1 MTDIISMGKILGSF
15 RGAFRRFPMTVVLLI
30 GSVIW
35 GVLAVHEVFG
45 ERTTVSV
52 GYFLGTSWIFSLTI
66 GLWSEAFGVR
76 KRTIRLLLTGAL
88 TLVAADAVWIYCNA
102 LGAEYSDGYVIARM
116 SVIAALTVGAVFV
129 PVRRGE
135 EAQWWFSARQM
146 ANLLRAAGIAAII
159 CIALIIISLTVQAL
173 FDCDTWQWFD
183 TVCIVFAG
191 GLPALIFLSNI
202 PAADEKQAR
211 RLSGFFNGVVK
222 YILLP
227 LTLVYMAILYAYGG
241 KILLTWELPRG
252 GVAWPVMWSVCCVV
266 LFLYAI
272 RPFSAL
278 ETSTLWRKTIRRLP
292 MAMLPLL
299 VLLAVAIGYRVGQYG
314 VTTER
319 LYVVTFTLWSFA
331 AMLYWGLSRKG
342 RIVPAIWS
350 LAAVF
355 VAVSV
360 VPGANFYAW
369 GSRAES
375 RSGRAVSPAKEAVA
389 ESPMEY
395 SFSLTEPVAIPYG
408 AVEVAIERLQ
418 TTTLRIDA
426 DGRVT
431 FRLPSQPYDATLD
444 VQPLLSDSTAVPEVQ
459 LAPPTAAARVRQMTL
474 RRSPSDSTKVFLS
487 CELLIFK

>member
-15 RGAFRRFPMTVVLLI
+15 RRAFRRFPLTVVLLI

-35 GVLAVHEVFG
+35 GVLATRDVFG
-45 ERTTVSV
+45 EATVPV

-66 GLWSEAFGVR
+66 GLWCEAFGAR
-76 KRTIRLLLTGAL
+76 KRTTRLLLTGAL
-88 TLVAADAVWIYCNA
+88 TLVAADAVWLYCNA

-116 SVIAALTVGAVFV
+116 SIIAALTVGAVFV
-129 PVRRGE
+129 PVRGGE
-135 EAQWWFSARQM
+135 EGQWWFSARQM
-146 ANLLRAAGIAAII
+146 ANLLTAAGIAGII
-159 CIALIIISLTVQAL
+159 SIALIIILSTVQAL

-211 RLSGFFNGVVK
+211 QLSGFFNGLIK

-227 LTLVYMAILYAYGG
+227 LTLVYMAILYIYGC
-241 KILLTWELPRG
+241 KILLAWELPRG
-252 GVAWPVMWSVCCVV
+252 GVAWPVMWSVFCVT

-278 ETSTLWRKTIRRLP
+278 ETSMLWRKTIRRLP

-299 VLLAVAIGYRVGQYG
+299 LLLAVAIGYRVGQYG

-375 RSGRAVSPAKEAVA
+375 RSGRAVSSATEAVA

-408 AVEVAIERLQ
+408 AAEVAIERLQ
-418 TTTLRIDA
+418 TTTLLLDA
-426 DGRVT
+426 DGRVH

-459 LAPPTAAARVRQMTL
+459 LAPPTASARVRQMTL

-487 CELLIFK
+487 AELLIFQ

>member
-1 MTDIISMGKILGSF
+1 MGKILGSF
-15 RGAFRRFPMTVVLLI
+15 RGAFRRFPLTVVLLI
-30 GSVIW
+30 GAVIW

-76 KRTIRLLLTGAL
+76 KKIMRMLLTGAL
-88 TLVAADAVWIYCNA
+88 TLVAADAVWIYCNVV
-102 LGAEYSDGYVIARM
+102 GAENTDGYVIARM
-116 SVIAALTVGAVFV
+116 SIVAALTVGAVFV
-129 PVRRGE
+129 PVRGGE

-146 ANLLRAAGIAAII
+146 ANLQLAAGIAAII
-159 CIALIIISLTVQAL
+159 CIALIIIVSTVQAL
-173 FDCDTWQWFD
+173 FDCDAWRWFEPL
-183 TVCIVFAG
+183 CIVFAG

-202 PAADEKQAR
+202 PVTDEKQAR
-211 RLSGFFNGVVK
+211 RLSGFFNGLIK

-227 LTLVYMAILYAYGG
+227 LTLVYMAILYIYGC
-241 KILLTWELPRG
+241 KILLAWDLPRG
-252 GVAWPVMWSVCCVV
+252 GVAWPVMWSVFCVT

-278 ETSTLWRKTIRRLP
+278 ETSALWRKMIRRLP

-375 RSGRAVSPAKEAVA
+375 RSGRAVSSATEAVA
-389 ESPMEY
+389 GSPMEY
-395 SFSLTEPVAIPYG
+395 SFSSTDPVAIPYG

-418 TTTLRIDA
+418 TTTLRINP

-431 FRLPSQPYDATLD
+431 FRLPSQPYEATLD

-459 LAPPTAAARVRQMTL
+459 LAPPTAAARISRLTL
-474 RRSPSDSTKVFLS
+474 RRSPFDSAKVFLS
-487 CELLIFK
+487 AELFIFK

>member
-1 MTDIISMGKILGSF
+1 MGKILGSF

-76 KRTIRLLLTGAL
+76 KKIMQTLLTGAL
-88 TLVAADAVWIYCNA
+88 GLVAADAVWIYCNVV
-102 LGAEYSDGYVIARM
+102 GAENTDGYVIARM
-116 SVIAALTVGAVFV
+116 SIVAALTVGAVFV
-129 PVRRGE
+129 PVRGGE

-146 ANLLRAAGIAAII
+146 ANLLLAAGIAAII
-159 CIALIIISLTVQAL
+159 TIALIIILSTVQAL

-183 TVCIVFAG
+183 TVCIVFAN

-227 LTLVYMAILYAYGG
+227 LTLVYMAILYVYGG
-241 KILLTWELPRG
+241 KILLAWELPRG

-331 AMLYWGLSRKG
+331 AMLYWGLSPRR

-369 GSRAES
+369 GSRAERRASS
-375 RSGRAVSPAKEAVA
+375 RTVPAVEEIVADSPA
-389 ESPMEY
+389 EY
-395 SFSLTEPVAIPYG
+395 SFNAESVAIPQG
-408 AVEVAIERLQ
+408 AVEVAIEQ
-418 TTTLRIDA
+418 ITIKSQQIDA
-426 DGRVT
+426 DGRT
-431 FRLPSQPYDATLD
+431 RFRLPSQPYEATLD
-444 VQPLLSDSTAVPEVQ
+444 VQPLLSDSKAVPEVQ
-459 LAPPTAAARVRQMTL
+459 LAPPTASARISRLTL

-487 CELLIFK
+487 AELLIFK